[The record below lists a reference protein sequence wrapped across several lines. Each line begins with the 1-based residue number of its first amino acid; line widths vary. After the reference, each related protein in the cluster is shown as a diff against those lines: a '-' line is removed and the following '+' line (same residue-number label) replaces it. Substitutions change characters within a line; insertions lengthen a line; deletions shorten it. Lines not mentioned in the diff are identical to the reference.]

1 MTRTSFGCTPRG
13 KQGNTNLAE
22 RGNGQWV
29 LRSMR
34 GWHALA
40 RKQDFIPLAT
50 YLRLQGRASV
60 CRQAQGFCNDLDLQ
74 AAGALDRRRRNPRP
88 LGGCSQLQTPHN
100 NPPANAK
107 SRYTPKPAAPP
118 RRRCRWRQPLRAG
131 EHGGGWGGGWWVG
144 GVWGWGVGGGVQ
156 PGGESRGSAR
166 VGGSGTLPR
175 LLNTAD
181 GNHATYQTGRACF
194 SPPPCPIPFVSAQ
207 SLTDIFY
214 GGGQHEARRGGA
226 GGERTRVPHA
236 AARTC
241 ADGGEASEALSGS
254 RRCKRGRPG

>member
-1 MTRTSFGCTPRG
+1 MFGRVHTQPAPLLHASPCSARLRCKCTATVG
-13 KQGNTNLAE
+13 CFLASLQLKAQLNAHV
-22 RGNGQWV
+22 R
-29 LRSMR
+29 LFPDRL
-34 GWHALA
+34 LA
-40 RKQDFIPLAT
+40 SGSQV
-50 YLRLQGRASV
+50 G
-60 CRQAQGFCNDLDLQ
+60 G
-74 AAGALDRRRRNPRP
+74 AA
-88 LGGCSQLQTPHN
+88 
-100 NPPANAK
+100 K
-107 SRYTPKPAAPP
+107 
-118 RRRCRWRQPLRAG
+118 W
-131 EHGGGWGGGWWVG
+131 GGGWGGGWWVG